1 LEKYIQNPLNIR
13 VENLSEEDKKIE
25 QLFLGLRSSV
35 GINKNILNK
44 SELNNALILVKEK
57 KLLQIDD
64 TFYNTDYLLADEIT
78 LFIS

>member
-1 LEKYIQNPLNIR
+1 

-35 GINKNILNK
+35 GIDKNILNK
-44 SELNNALILVKEK
+44 SELKNTLILVKEK
-57 KLLQIDD
+57 KLILLDG
-64 TFYNTDYLLADEIT
+64 TFYNTNYLLADEIA

>member
-1 LEKYIQNPLNIR
+1 MEKYIQNPLNIR

-35 GINKNILNK
+35 GIDKNILNK